1 MCQSTITH
9 IKDALKGDKPIF
21 GICLGNQL
29 LSLAAGFQTYKLG
42 YGNRGQNQ
50 PVVDMLT
57 QKAYI
62 TPQNHGF
69 AVDHTNLPA
78 GWRPYF
84 INANDGSNEGVI
96 HSTKPFFSVQFHPE
110 ARGGPYDTSFLFDK
124 FLNFARQ
131 VRDYGKATNTLQY
144 PSIRPMKKI
153 VVLGSG
159 GLSIGQ
165 AGEFDYSGSQ
175 AIKAYKEEN
184 IETVLINP
192 NIATIQTAK
201 GLADKVYYLPVTPEF
216 VADVIKKERPDGIAL
231 SFGGQTALNCG
242 VELYQRG
249 ILNEYGCEVM
259 GTPVETIIKTEDRQ
273 LFNDKMDEIS
283 QPTANSIAVENLDD
297 AVAAANKVG
306 YPVMCRAAYALG
318 TCRCFEI
325 FLSRTH
331 TQIIQTHRWT
341 RIRIL
346 QQRSRS
352 KRTLCQG
359 IHFVTS
365 DSCGGRYSRL
375 ERVRI
380 RSRERFQGQ
389 LYHCM

>member
-1 MCQSTITH
+1 MTRTPTLEH
-9 IKDALKGDKPIF
+9 
-21 GICLGNQL
+21 
-29 LSLAAGFQTYKLG
+29 
-42 YGNRGQNQ
+42 R
-50 PVVDMLT
+50 
-57 QKAYI
+57 YI

-216 VADVIKKERPDGIAL
+216 VAEVIKKERPDGIAL

-242 VELYQRG
+242 VELFQRG

-259 GTPVETIIKTEDRQ
+259 GTPVDTIIKTEDRQ

-297 AVAAANKVG
+297 AVAAANQVG

-318 TCRCFEI
+318 TC
-325 FLSRTH
+325 LSLCISLSSLSLSFKRSNILTH
-331 TQIIQTHRWT
+331 TNTLSIQQVDSDPDSATT
-341 RIRIL
+341 IR
-346 QQRSRS
+346 
-352 KRTLCQG
+352 K
-359 IHFVTS
+359 
-365 DSCGGRYSRL
+365 
-375 ERVRI
+375 
-380 RSRERFQGQ
+380 
-389 LYHCM
+389 

>member
-1 MCQSTITH
+1 MDYDGLFLSNGPGDPAMCDATVAH
-9 IKDALKGDKPIF
+9 IKDALKGNKPIF

-29 LSLAAGFQTYKLG
+29 LARAAGFDTYKLG

-78 GWRPYF
+78 GWRPYVVFSCRSLTHTLTHSLQHTHTHTHTTRYF

-216 VADVIKKERPDGIAL
+216 VAEVIKKERPDGIAL

-242 VELYQRG
+242 VELFQRG
-249 ILNEYGCEVM
+249 ILNEYV
-259 GTPVETIIKTEDRQ
+259 I
-273 LFNDKMDEIS
+273 LFVS
-283 QPTANSIAVENLDD
+283 LVSL
-297 AVAAANKVG
+297 
-306 YPVMCRAAYALG
+306 
-318 TCRCFEI
+318 
-325 FLSRTH
+325 TH
-331 TQIIQTHRWT
+331 T
-341 RIRIL
+341 
-346 QQRSRS
+346 
-352 KRTLCQG
+352 RTPTQ
-359 IHFVTS
+359 V
-365 DSCGGRYSRL
+365 RL
-375 ERVRI
+375 SGHGYFRGHDH
-380 RSRERFQGQ
+380 QD
-389 LYHCM
+389 

>member
-1 MCQSTITH
+1 MDYDGLFLSNGPGDPAMCDATVAH
-9 IKDALKGDKPIF
+9 IKDALKGNKPIF

-29 LSLAAGFQTYKLG
+29 LARAAGFDTYKLG

-78 GWRPYF
+78 GWRPYVVTHSLTHSNTPTLKHSNNRYF

-124 FLNFARQ
+124 FLNFTRQ

-216 VADVIKKERPDGIAL
+216 VAEVIKKERPDGIAL

-242 VELYQRG
+242 VELFQRG
-249 ILNEYGCEVM
+249 ILNEYV
-259 GTPVETIIKTEDRQ
+259 V
-273 LFNDKMDEIS
+273 LFVS
-283 QPTANSIAVENLDD
+283 LVSL
-297 AVAAANKVG
+297 
-306 YPVMCRAAYALG
+306 
-318 TCRCFEI
+318 
-325 FLSRTH
+325 TH
-331 TQIIQTHRWT
+331 T
-341 RIRIL
+341 
-346 QQRSRS
+346 
-352 KRTLCQG
+352 RTPTQ
-359 IHFVTS
+359 V
-365 DSCGGRYSRL
+365 RL
-375 ERVRI
+375 SGHGYFRGHDH
-380 RSRERFQGQ
+380 QD
-389 LYHCM
+389 